1 MLDQSELLTG
11 VGQLFIR
18 DLMATI
24 AIKEAYPAREI
35 IFHEGDQTV
44 SFYTMISGKVNLSI
58 GTGHIVYTISTPG
71 EVFGWSSLVERK
83 TYTATAKCVEPTL
96 LLKFDQNDFHKML
109 QTHPKC
115 SVIFYKNLSKALGK
129 RLLASYCL
137 NSVKKAGKER
147 DDYNVWATK
156 NLFPV
161 TEGLGA
167 GKEGLS

>member
-1 MLDQSELLTG
+1 MLDQCELLMG

-18 DLMATI
+18 DLMATL
-24 AIKEAYPAREI
+24 AIKKAYSAREI
-35 IFHEGDQTV
+35 IFHEGDQTIN
-44 SFYTMISGKVNLSI
+44 FYTMISGKVNLSI
-58 GTGHIVYTISTPG
+58 RTGHNVHTISTPG
-71 EVFGWSSLVERK
+71 ELFGWSSLVERE
-83 TYTATAKCVEPTL
+83 TYTATAKCIEPTL

-109 QTHPKC
+109 QMHPKC

-137 NSVKKAGKER
+137 SSAQKAGKER
-147 DDYNVWATK
+147 DGNNVWMTK

-167 GKEGLS
+167 G